1 MLECDGCGTCL
12 SSHSRGS
19 SRGTIDCRGPQRGR
33 PRARRFRAP
42 SACARTGM
50 GTPEPHAGAALAGA
64 APALLAGGGPPCGL
78 SLPFAAPLPTV
89 QTARPPRCA
98 DLIQAVTY
106 IPPLTYFAVN
116 PMPVSSLRLRL
127 AVILSFWWCAA
138 VAQQTAAAPLRL
150 ADAVARA
157 VEHYPAVIAAQR
169 QSDQAQAAVALRRT
183 DALPDVRWT
192 AQFDRATDNNTPG
205 LLLGN
210 GLPTISGPVA
220 AHYAWQGY
228 TTSSGGAVLSWEA
241 YDFGRRAA
249 GVDFYRQLS
258 LRSQEQVRE
267 TQLEVGAHA
276 ADVYLAMLAAGQ
288 SVALAAADVE
298 RWRTL
303 DRLVH
308 VLVDQQLRP
317 GADGSRIDAEL
328 AAAELAL
335 ARANDELARQQAAL
349 AEAVGAPLETMTLAG
364 EDLLARAPDEDGGVN
379 GTALGGTP
387 PLDAAPLLRAQ
398 QFIIRA
404 TQANQRQLRLSD
416 RPRFSLLASGYGR
429 GTSLL
434 AGTRLLPDWNG
445 IAPIGAGNWLLGL
458 GV

>member
-1 MLECDGCGTCL
+1 M
-12 SSHSRGS
+12 
-19 SRGTIDCRGPQRGR
+19 
-33 PRARRFRAP
+33 
-42 SACARTGM
+42 
-50 GTPEPHAGAALAGA
+50 
-64 APALLAGGGPPCGL
+64 PA
-78 SLPFAAPLPTV
+78 
-89 QTARPPRCA
+89 
-98 DLIQAVTY
+98 
-106 IPPLTYFAVN
+106 
-116 PMPVSSLRLRL
+116 SSLRLRL

-458 GV
+458 GVEYSLTRHWQNKHEQAIAQQQLLQDQARLTQLQGTLQLAERQAQADLVAARQGLRVAPVELTAAETSEAQARARYAAGL